1 MLNKSEIMKNSWK
14 AFKKGDFETFAE
26 ALKAMWQL
34 FKKSIKLFADEIQS
48 VEKLS
53 KRMITDREFCHR
65 ANGSNLSK
73 NRIYPGE
80 GKTSWINRK
89 IWTAKGRSRM
99 YATEMI
105 DGKEYNQKYI
115 EVKGVE

>member
-1 MLNKSEIMKNSWK
+1 MLNKSEIMKEAWK
-14 AFKKGDFETFAE
+14 AYKKESFGTFSE
-26 ALKAMWQL
+26 ALKAVWAI
-34 FKKSIKLFADEIQS
+34 FKKAVKLFADEIQS

-73 NRIYPGE
+73 NRVYPGE

>member
-48 VEKLS
+48 VEDLKGFNADGYAFAEQFS
-53 KRMITDREFCHR
+53 KGNTLVFIR
-65 ANGSNLSK
+65 
-73 NRIYPGE
+73 
-80 GKTSWINRK
+80 
-89 IWTAKGRSRM
+89 
-99 YATEMI
+99 
-105 DGKEYNQKYI
+105 
-115 EVKGVE
+115 